1 MKRAASIVILL
12 ALLATAD
19 AADRAA
25 LESVKTE
32 WQNLYGVIVYAA
44 TANVKNLSAAPLRF
58 VKVKL
63 VLRDKDGNVVA
74 EKLGYNLAAEAL
86 GDDAGA
92 DAREKAL
99 ARVKPIPA
107 AGSDPLRLSLEK
119 EEIGRPFR
127 TAELSIVEAE

>member
-19 AADRAA
+19 AADRAT

-74 EKLGYNLAAEAL
+74 EKVGYNLAAEAL

>member
-1 MKRAASIVILL
+1 MKRATSIVILL

-74 EKLGYNLAAEAL
+74 EKMGYNLAAEAL

>member
-1 MKRAASIVILL
+1 MKRATSIVILL

-74 EKLGYNLAAEAL
+74 EKVGYNLAAEAL